1 MTAMQALSA
10 RFGRTGVFLSL
21 AEFDAVLGSLAAGR
35 RDRDLESARR
45 RLRSAREKR
54 RRAVARASRW

>member
-21 AEFDAVLGSLAAGR
+21 AEFDAVLGSLAAGTWNPP
-35 RDRDLESARR
+35 A
-45 RLRSAREKR
+45 AG
-54 RRAVARASRW
+54 